1 MNRVCIFLKFF
12 CMFCLVQ
19 MLSAQTQNPQA
30 LLDLRNQIRKE
41 RFDLIVPQTMRN
53 NNIDIWIHVIKKNDL
68 LDLGANEGYCVFT
81 DRGGDRIERAIFNYN
96 YLEDDPAA
104 SFLETYDIAGGE
116 VPEPSSTRSRFHG
129 LREFIAERDPKR
141 IGVNYSKKLALADGI
156 SYTEYLELVNELG
169 DTYAKRMVSTDN
181 LIIDFLS
188 RRVVSEIVLFGQ
200 LTQMCAENLE
210 REFAK
215 IEPGITALI
224 DIPGNVFVRHPDGSE
239 NNSDDYVLQKGDMLV
254 VGLGKSVK
262 TFDAAIM
269 EFGYVLREGE
279 TELPPEV
286 KKIWEHS
293 LNIRDILRKNIKVGR
308 SAGETLE
315 LLIRNLEEAEY
326 VYIDKDKYDKN
337 ADPLKTQVH
346 LDLHAMGR
354 GMDIPRISPLS
365 ADWALDLV
373 IPLYHTFVF
382 EYMVHM
388 PVPEWGKGKHLYL
401 NFHDS
406 VIVTER
412 GVEFPYPPVQRIRT
426 IK

>member
-1 MNRVCIFLKFF
+1 M
-12 CMFCLVQ
+12 
-19 MLSAQTQNPQA
+19 
-30 LLDLRNQIRKE
+30 
-41 RFDLIVPQTMRN
+41 
-53 NNIDIWIHVIKKNDL
+53 
-68 LDLGANEGYCVFT
+68 
-81 DRGGDRIERAIFNYN
+81 
-96 YLEDDPAA
+96 
-104 SFLETYDIAGGE
+104 
-116 VPEPSSTRSRFHG
+116 
-129 LREFIAERDPKR
+129 
-141 IGVNYSKKLALADGI
+141 
-156 SYTEYLELVNELG
+156 
-169 DTYAKRMVSTDN
+169 
-181 LIIDFLS
+181 
-188 RRVVSEIVLFGQ
+188 
-200 LTQMCAENLE
+200 
-210 REFAK
+210 
-215 IEPGITALI
+215 
-224 DIPGNVFVRHPDGSE
+224 
-239 NNSDDYVLQKGDMLV
+239 
-254 VGLGKSVK
+254 
-262 TFDAAIM
+262 
-269 EFGYVLREGE
+269 LREGE

-337 ADPLKTQVH
+337 AVHLKTQVH

-388 PVPEWGKGKHLYL
+388 PVPEWGTGKHLYL

-406 VIVTER
+406 AIVTER